1 MLWHK
6 ALVASFLA
14 VGARAGIGGL
24 IADGLSH
31 SNQPMERRMD
41 AAAEASLRARGYLE
55 ARQDEGEDLEEDPI
69 LAGESNTPLNADG
82 TINMEEWNAMVD
94 KACKDA
100 LRRVGVPT
108 NPSGACVCYNLPLL
122 NNRTGAFEA
131 DLRLY
136 QVGEPTGDFEGVPQK
151 NIEVELSYNGASVTP
166 VDPQG
171 RNSDLRAR
179 QESEDEEEGG
189 IRMLQ
194 AYMFVGQIDKDKMAG
209 KVTRAKLEAWVL
221 PVVTLKATDATGKEV
236 KTQVSSNEASFVAGE
251 FVNDQVMTNQRLA
264 ELAVEKMIEGLEN
277 GTVAFVLPGVQI
289 MIFPIGLIITSIWLG
304 LGLAA
309 YGFGTYERYNFREAY
324 RRRVAL
330 AQKGNMPRI

>member
-1 MLWHK
+1 MSGKSTRTKW
-6 ALVASFLA
+6 
-14 VGARAGIGGL
+14 
-24 IADGLSH
+24 
-31 SNQPMERRMD
+31 
-41 AAAEASLRARGYLE
+41 RARS
-55 ARQDEGEDLEEDPI
+55 P
-69 LAGESNTPLNADG
+69 
-82 TINMEEWNAMVD
+82 
-94 KACKDA
+94 
-100 LRRVGVPT
+100 
-108 NPSGACVCYNLPLL
+108 
-122 NNRTGAFEA
+122 
-131 DLRLY
+131 
-136 QVGEPTGDFEGVPQK
+136 GEPLIIHFVDPF
-151 NIEVELSYNGASVTP
+151 GASRCANFSSP
-166 VDPQG
+166 F
-171 RNSDLRAR
+171 SCAH
-179 QESEDEEEGG
+179 
-189 IRMLQ
+189 
-194 AYMFVGQIDKDKMAG
+194 
-209 KVTRAKLEAWVL
+209 RAKLEAWVL